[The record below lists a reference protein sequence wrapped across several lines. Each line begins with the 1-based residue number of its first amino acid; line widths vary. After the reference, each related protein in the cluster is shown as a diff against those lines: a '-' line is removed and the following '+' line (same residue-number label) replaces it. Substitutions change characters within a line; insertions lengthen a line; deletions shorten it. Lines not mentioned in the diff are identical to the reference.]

1 MYGKAPSGSFANRP
15 SSRAGLGSSWGNIR
29 GTTGVPPQT
38 GRLGAR
44 PTTKMGLGFQV
55 VDRPMTQQG
64 LGGIKGSNQVRGR
77 MIQDRTFFMSELR
90 HKVSLVTNEINK
102 LNNEINVIE
111 KENENYDAFEKKVDQ
126 SANELRELQGQLG
139 DLNTLVDKLNV
150 DTDLEDIERLYN
162 QIKVKNQRENNI
174 LNDVFTQRQQKE
186 NQIRD
191 IEKKIEEE
199 RKLAEEQ
206 LKKLDSDKLNQY
218 YEFKEQN
225 AQYIAEIQQK
235 EQIINEL
242 TDKEKNLRENLEKNP
257 IKLRA
262 YENFV
267 KINELKEKKESLEED
282 ISSIESKNG
291 PEEREHLLQKVK
303 EDNVEI
309 SGMERKITELEEQ
322 IFKCKERLSQLDMD
336 MDHHQGEKNS
346 KYEELLKRDKDMQ
359 AFIDS
364 FDTKKNEIVEKST
377 QYQTQIVD
385 SLEKLSS
392 LSKRDMPSYPGGLKE
407 LKEDL
412 QFKEKEMKNSENTAD
427 ALIIERNQR
436 LQDLEKVNQLESK
449 LNFELTSLKN
459 KIEKLNEDMEKIKN
473 IDELKKLTEEQRKKN
488 KADRQGLREFRDS
501 LKQVVTGLST
511 IYDGKKAQLQENETF
526 VQLGAFEQ
534 KLRYQESNNFHLK
547 EYIQT
552 KTLESNYQ
560 VISQEILQSIEECNG
575 QILKL
580 MSIPPTR

>member
-29 GTTGVPPQT
+29 GNTGVPPQT

-44 PTTKMGLGFQV
+44 PTTKMGLGIQV

-64 LGGIKGSNQVRGR
+64 LGGMKGSNQVRGR

-102 LNNEINVIE
+102 LNNEINIIE

-150 DTDLEDIERLYN
+150 DTDLEDIERLYS
-162 QIKVKNQRENNI
+162 QIKIKNQRENNV
-174 LNDVFTQRQQKE
+174 LDDVFTQRQQKE

-199 RKLAEEQ
+199 RRQAEEQ
-206 LKKLDSDKLNQY
+206 LKKLDAEKLNQY
-218 YEFKEQN
+218 YAFKEKN
-225 AQYIAEIQQK
+225 SQYITEIQQK

-242 TDKEKNLRENLEKNP
+242 TDKEKTLRENLQKNP

-262 YENFV
+262 YENFM
-267 KINELKEKKESLEED
+267 KINELKEKKEQLEED

-291 PEEREHLLQKVK
+291 PEERERLLKKVK

-309 SGMERKITELEEQ
+309 SGMERKITDLEEQ

-336 MDHHQGEKNS
+336 IDPHQGEKNS

-364 FDTKKNEIVEKST
+364 FDYKKNEIVEKST
-377 QYQTQIVD
+377 QLQTQIVE

-392 LSKRDMPSYPGGLKE
+392 LSKKDMPSYPGGLKE

-449 LNFELTSLKN
+449 LNFELTTLKN
-459 KIEKLNEDMEKIKN
+459 KIEKLNEDMEKMQN
-473 IDELKKLTEEQRKKN
+473 IDELKKSTEEQRKKN

-501 LKQVVTGLST
+501 LKQVVSGLST
-511 IYDGKKAQLQENETF
+511 KYDGKKAQLQENETF

-560 VISQEILQSIEECNG
+560 IISQEILQSLEECNS

-580 MSIPPTR
+580 MSIPPSR